1 LLYLLSYRGAERA
14 YEAQLGRVIANA
26 GMACQSFTGRHV
38 RPLAAKGLVAAHPLH
53 AYVGRPRRK
62 V

>member
-26 GMACQSFTGRHV
+26 GMACQSFTGRHL
-38 RPLAAKGLVAAHPLH
+38 RGPCG
-53 AYVGRPRRK
+53 
-62 V
+62 